1 MKRVFK
7 MLFVCIMITS
17 MMLMTVGCQP
27 KTEAPA
33 PAAPEATTEQASTE
47 QAAPETTT
55 SGKTEVVKIICPYG
69 VGGTADA
76 IARKYAKVAGDL
88 YPEYEF
94 VVEQKTGGDGFVA
107 AAYYQN
113 VDPNAKELFVLGY
126 GNAYRHEI
134 GKKYGTEQ
142 VPYDLAAFLPIA
154 TVDDR
159 TWILYGK
166 PGTTLAEV
174 LTKAK
179 EGSLKMSGGNPLSD
193 PHLALGSLIAL
204 EGGKVTVVGYDGGA
218 AQKQGLVSG
227 EVDVFVGTTQAGME
241 EVEAGTLIPILA
253 FSDRSFNGFKGP
265 EGAISVPSLVENKHA
280 DLDAAKDYTGSIL
293 PAGGFIAGRT
303 GTDPAWSAKV
313 AEISQAVWA
322 TPEYSDWIQ
331 EIGLNKFELYGD
343 DAVAFLGTAIDKAIV
358 AYQLLSGK

>member
-7 MLFVCIMITS
+7 VFFVCLMITS
-17 MMLMTVGCQP
+17 LVLVMAGCQS
-27 KTEAPA
+27 KTETSASDQV
-33 PAAPEATTEQASTE
+33 AAETTEQE
-47 QAAPETTT
+47 APKEPT
-55 SGKTEVVKIICPYG
+55 SSKKEVVKIICPYG

-88 YPEYEF
+88 FPEYEF
-94 VVEQKTGGDGFVA
+94 VVENKTGGDGFVA

-113 VDPNAKELFVLGY
+113 IDPNAKELFILGY

-134 GKKYGTEQ
+134 GKAYGTEQ

-159 TWILYGK
+159 TWILYAK
-166 PGTTLAEV
+166 PGTTLADV
-174 LTKAK
+174 LSKAK

-204 EGGKVTVVGYDGGA
+204 EDGKVTVVGYDGGA

-241 EVEAGTLIPILA
+241 DVEAGSLIAILA
-253 FSDRSFNGFKGP
+253 FSDLTFEGFVDASGP
-265 EGAISVPSLVENKHA
+265 ISVPSLVENKHT
-280 DLDAAKDYTGSIL
+280 DLDADKDYTGSIL
-293 PAGGFIAGRT
+293 PAGGFVAGRT
-303 GTDPAWSAKV
+303 GTDQAWADKV
-313 AEISQAVWA
+313 VEITKAVWNA
-322 TPEYSDWIQ
+322 PEYSEWIQ
-331 EIGLNKFELYGD
+331 DIGLNRFELYGD
-343 DAVAFLGTAIDKAIV
+343 DAVEFLDTAIVKAIN
-358 AYQLLSGK
+358 AYKLLSGK